1 MTPCGEAPD
10 PLCRAR
16 RGGPRTQSR
25 TMEANLLFRSALV
38 ASILGWCKGVLVDA
52 AMGVTSARVSG
63 FAVRRGRG
71 HGRLTVRGCRGPDSG
86 RDPQLHRHLL
96 TRDSTSQ
103 ELTS

>member
-1 MTPCGEAPD
+1 MPRGRTPS
-10 PLCRAR
+10 R
-16 RGGPRTQSR
+16 R
-25 TMEANLLFRSALV
+25 MDANLSFRSALV
-38 ASILGWCKGVLVDA
+38 ASILGWCKGVLVDV

-71 HGRLTVRGCRGPDSG
+71 HGRLTVRGCRGPVSD

-103 ELTS
+103 EQTS

>member
-1 MTPCGEAPD
+1 MGKLRTSCAALGEEVPGHLQEQWTQTSSLGAPWSQ
-10 PLCRAR
+10 AY
-16 RGGPRTQSR
+16 
-25 TMEANLLFRSALV
+25 LV
-38 ASILGWCKGVLVDA
+38 GCKGVLVDA

-71 HGRLTVRGCRGPDSG
+71 HGRLTVRGFRGPDSD
-86 RDPQLHRHLL
+86 RDPQLHRQLL